1 MTREERVAVD
11 AYRVLYSD
19 PIAVAGAV
27 VLRMPAAPSSPMVNR
42 IIGLG
47 VGAPATETALDEAI
61 AAMGEGL
68 TYYVA
73 VAPAA
78 EPPALTAWLRAR
90 GFEPGWGWMAF
101 RRGVEDLPAPETSLR
116 LVEVG
121 PAEAEAFGR
130 VVTTGYGLPA
140 KAAVWTSRAHE
151 LGWTCW
157 LALDGDEPAAAG
169 ALFVSEG
176 AGYLGI
182 AATLPEHRR
191 KGAQNALLAVRIR
204 RARELGCDVVVT
216 ETGELRDD
224 LPGNSYRNILRAG
237 FVEVAVT
244 ANWLRQGHGH

>member
-1 MTREERVAVD
+1 MTREERVAID
-11 AYRVLYSD
+11 AYRVLYPNATEVSG
-19 PIAVAGAV
+19 VV

-42 IIGLG
+42 IVGLG
-47 VGAPATETALDEAI
+47 VGAPATEAALDAAI

-73 VAPAA
+73 VAPSAG
-78 EPPALTAWLRAR
+78 PPALAGWLRAR

-101 RRGVEDLPAPETSLR
+101 RRGVEDVPAAETSLR

-121 PAEAEAFGR
+121 PDEAGAFGR

-140 KAAVWTSRAHE
+140 EAAAWTSRAHE

-157 LALDGDEPAAAG
+157 LALDGDEPAAAAG
-169 ALFVSEG
+169 LFVSAG
-176 AGYLGI
+176 AGYLGF

-191 KGAQNALLAVRIR
+191 KGAQNALLAARIR
-204 RARELGCDVVVT
+204 RGRELGCDVVVT
-216 ETGELRDD
+216 ETGELRDG

-244 ANWLRQGHGH
+244 ENWLLRHE